1 MDFATAWGAWRRR
14 ERTQPIEPGEPAFVA
29 AARARPDL
37 WSVVERAEGRPHPP
51 EEAQNALLVL
61 AAQAAATQLED
72 DARLSSVFERTRV
85 ALESEGAKG
94 QEIYGLVGALL
105 LEEAF
110 GDESPADGFDWAFV
124 AESLETLRELTM
136 LSPERVAALESAF
149 ASGTTGAEQRSRRLA
164 CQALFG
170 AAWAEGPDLITCE
183 HLQEAA
189 ARLQPAELSTLS
201 ELVDH
206 LAQVKLVGPRRL
218 ERLRRGLEDLGEVE
232 PT

>member
-14 ERTQPIEPGEPAFVA
+14 GRTVPVEPGELAFVA

-37 WSVVERAEGRPHPP
+37 WSVVERTEGRAHPP

-61 AAQAAATQLED
+61 AAQAAAIQLED

-85 ALESEGAKG
+85 ALESEGATG
-94 QEIYGLVGALL
+94 QQIYGLVGALL

-124 AESLETLRELTM
+124 AESLETLRELTT
-136 LSPERVAALESAF
+136 LDPERVAALESAF
-149 ASGTTGAEQRSRRLA
+149 ASGTAGAEQRSRRLA

-170 AAWAEGPDLITCE
+170 AAWAEGPDLITAE

-189 ARLQPAELSTLS
+189 ARLPPAEVSALS

-206 LAQVKLVGPRRL
+206 LAQVKLVGARRH
-218 ERLRRGLEDLGEVE
+218 ERLRRALDDLGAAGS
-232 PT
+232 P